1 MGPFDIFELSK
12 SHLTKG
18 SNYGQFTYQSS
29 IAYHDSNTNEEVNIC
44 VDLSGYGSKST
55 TPSLDKVYYLA
66 GRFVGMTEAPII
78 FFEQQMSL
86 QIGSSEAYMS
96 ALAGKVAV
104 WGMGIVVNRSEFQT
118 PGMNNVLQTNLRIT
132 IQHMDYH
139 NINRGKVDF
148 KTCYIIPGNRILGPT
163 HPLFQVG
170 REFLINGYVSGY
182 NHQEKVWEV
191 TALLLSLLSGTQN
204 HSSSASRPPA
214 STNPQRRANLKR
226 LGPSLA
232 NTSGSNQAV
241 GPSSGSLAF
250 PPPAQHHNSV
260 PPNNVAVSLSS
271 TLSVRQSNPDNSHT
285 EDGEVTD
292 HDPDPPFKNTYPAG
306 MKRTSKDIL
315 TYAKKAI
322 KQRKN

>member
-12 SHLTKG
+12 SHLTEG

-29 IAYHDSNTNEEVNIC
+29 IAYHDSDTNEEVNIC

-55 TPSLDKVYYLA
+55 TLGLDKVYYLA
-66 GRFVGMTEAPII
+66 GRFVGITDAPII
-78 FFEQQMSL
+78 FFEQQLSL
-86 QIGSSEAYMS
+86 QIGTSEAYMS
-96 ALAGKVAV
+96 ALAGKVVV
-104 WGMGIVVNRSEFQT
+104 WGMGIVVNRPKFQT
-118 PGMNNVLQTNLRIT
+118 PGPNGVLQTNLRIT

-170 REFLINGYVSGY
+170 REFLINGYISGY
-182 NHQEKVWEV
+182 NQQEKVWEV

-204 HSSSASRPPA
+204 NSYSASRPPA
-214 STNPQRRANLKR
+214 AANPQRRANLKR
-226 LGPSLA
+226 LGPSIA
-232 NTSGSNQAV
+232 NASASNQA
-241 GPSSGSLAF
+241 GAPSSGLHPCS
-250 PPPAQHHNSV
+250 PPLPNHNSV
-260 PPNNVAVSLSS
+260 SPNNVPVALSS
-271 TLSVRQSNPDNSHT
+271 TSSVRQSNPDNSTT

-292 HDPDPPFKNTYPAG
+292 LDPDTPFKNTYPAG
-306 MKRTSKDIL
+306 MKRTAKDIL
-315 TYAKKAI
+315 GDAKKVI